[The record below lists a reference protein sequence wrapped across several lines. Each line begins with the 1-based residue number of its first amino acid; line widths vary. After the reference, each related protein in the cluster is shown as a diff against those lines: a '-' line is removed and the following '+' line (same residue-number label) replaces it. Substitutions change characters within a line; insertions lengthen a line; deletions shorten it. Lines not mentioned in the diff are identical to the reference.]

1 MISIKVN
8 VADGVS
14 EDLAA
19 LISVLTGPQS
29 VELSEQGGI
38 AARNAAVAYHDQFD
52 QSGGWRGKRY
62 LGGGKGG
69 GGSFGSAVSDAWK
82 MESHDSTGAVISNAA
97 EHYAFKVT
105 GGTITP
111 KRGKYLTIPLVPEA
125 RGVRVATYMENAGHK
140 LFRSP
145 SGKALMEST
154 GKGTARSVYALLES
168 VTMGPWAGAV
178 PPDDVIAGAYTD
190 AYRDGLTSILEN
202 S

>member
-1 MISIKVN
+1 MIQIKVN
-8 VADGVS
+8 ITDGVS

-19 LISVLTGPQS
+19 LISALTGPQAA
-29 VELSEQGGI
+29 ELNEQGGI

-52 QSGGWRGKRY
+52 QSGGWRGKHY
-62 LGGGKGG
+62 LGVSKNA
-69 GGSFGSAVSDAWK
+69 GSAFGSAVSDAWK
-82 MESHDSTGAVISNAA
+82 LESHDAKGAVISNAA

-111 KRGKYLTIPLVPEA
+111 KRGKYLTIPLIPEA
-125 RGVRVATYMENAGHK
+125 RGVRVSSYEQNTGHR

-145 SGKALMEST
+145 SGKALMEKT
-154 GKGTARSVYALLES
+154 GKGTARSVYALLER

-178 PPDDVIAGAYTD
+178 PPDEVIVDAYT
-190 AYRDGLTSILEN
+190 ATYREGLIDILEN